1 MNGEKT
7 VTKPNKTDLNFVID
21 RSGSMQTIAEAMG
34 QGVNEFLGKQRAVP
48 GECTVTIYEF
58 SDTPRTSLEAR
69 DLSEVP
75 EYRLDPGGQ
84 TALYD
89 AMAYAIDETG
99 KRLAAMPEA
108 DRPGQVLFVIITDGQ
123 ENHSRKY
130 SLLERGRERVFE
142 KVTHQRENYAW
153 EFIFMG
159 ANQDAYATATGLGI
173 SPQNNVTYT
182 ASKGGTRA
190 ALDGLSRGVERYRR
204 TAAGGRMDDIYDQ
217 KAHDAIAGAPVISVP
232 KSR

>member
-1 MNGEKT
+1 MT
-7 VTKPNKTDLNFVID
+7 RPNKTDINFVID
-21 RSGSMQTIAEAMG
+21 RSGSMQAIAEAMS
-34 QGVNEFLGKQRAVP
+34 QGVNELVGKQRNVP

-58 SDTPRTSLEAR
+58 SDTPRTALVAR
-69 DLSEVP
+69 PLAEVP

-99 KRLAAMPEA
+99 KRLAGMPEA
-108 DRPGQVLFVIITDGQ
+108 ERPGQVLFVVITDGQ

-173 SPQNNVTYT
+173 AASNNVTYQAT
-182 ASKGGTRA
+182 KGGTRA
-190 ALDGLSRGVERYRR
+190 ALDGLSLGVERYRR
-204 TAAGGRMDDIYDQ
+204 TATGGRMDGIYDQ
-217 KAHDAIAGAPVISVP
+217 KAHDAMTAGPGLP
-232 KSR
+232 QPQGR